1 MPPDEGGDEGDGGTG
16 GRFLGGLGL
25 GGEPPSAALERVRA
39 HDFLDHAHLE
49 TLLEA
54 AELTPVPPPFVH
66 RAALLRQTH
75 VLRALL
81 YSSLEETCRNKQ
93 IDAHERTVRKSN
105 LYTLYQYGE

>member
-1 MPPDEGGDEGDGGTG
+1 MPPDEGGDEGDGRTG

-39 HDFLDHAHLE
+39 HDFFDHAHLE

-54 AELTPVPPPFVH
+54 AELTPVPPPFIH
-66 RAALLRQTH
+66 RTALLRQTH

-81 YSSLEETCRNKQ
+81 YSSLEETFTSFTGA
-93 IDAHERTVRKSN
+93 DSVVLAGGGVAAHGAE
-105 LYTLYQYGE
+105 L